1 MATVISYSS
10 IRSNLVY
17 LVKNLSVDLLRP
29 VMMELKLTTQ
39 EEHDKLADC
48 RLSQQEKAEK
58 LLISIL
64 PRKGKLG
71 VEVFVKCLV
80 WSGQLEA
87 ARKISVPQNVI
98 ERYLS
103 ECPHEKTRD
112 FSVPGSP
119 QGARTRAHTHT
130 HCTHTHAHTHTH
142 THCTSSCICM
152 LPRKA
157 IVSVHVLQ
165 EHLLYTFLLPILFA
179 SWRSSV
185 CVVCVRI

>member
-103 ECPHEKTRD
+103 ECPHEKTHD
-112 FSVPGSP
+112 VSVPGSP
-119 QGARTRAHTHT
+119 QGARTRARTHT
-130 HCTHTHAHTHTH
+130 HTHTH

-165 EHLLYTFLLPILFA
+165 EHLLHTFLLPILFA

>member
-1 MATVISYSS
+1 MAAVISYSS

-48 RLSQQEKAEK
+48 RLSQQEKSEK

-87 ARKISVPQNVI
+87 ARKISVPENVI

-103 ECPHEKTRD
+103 ECPHER
-112 FSVPGSP
+112 SHEPGVSINCP
-119 QGARTRAHTHT
+119 QGT
-130 HCTHTHAHTHTH
+130 HTHTH
-142 THCTSSCICM
+142 THTRTHTA
-152 LPRKA
+152 P
-157 IVSVHVLQ
+157 
-165 EHLLYTFLLPILFA
+165 LLVYACCYVKL
-179 SWRSSV
+179 
-185 CVVCVRI
+185 